1 MSRSSRK
8 DRAKSDNPSAVF
20 MGKPYVKKG
29 KKLSKNLEYSM
40 KTDYYPVEDYI
51 PMKDRDDLNIVVR
64 MDGEYYNLF
73 GGLVPVKIWAVPTG
87 EFRTPKR
94 GGVVPCRGFTR
105 TQGRNGFINRAP
117 YSKIN

>member
-1 MSRSSRK
+1 
-8 DRAKSDNPSAVF
+8 

-87 EFRTPKR
+87 EFRAPKR
-94 GGVVPCRGFTR
+94 GESGTLQRIYTDTR
-105 TQGRNGFINRAP
+105 QKRIYQQSTI
-117 YSKIN
+117 